1 MLARYERNGGTR
13 RGTSEE
19 EISLLTEYHHQVLAA
34 DSASGECALNQV
46 LVMGAGGVSPQ
57 APRLVLTLTLTLTL
71 TRPRTRTRT
80 PAPALTRT
88 RALTPAPAPSQAPR
102 LVEEFPL
109 SIPLHFVY
117 GTADWVRSP

>member
-57 APRLVLTLTLTLTL
+57 APRLVLTRTLTLT
-71 TRPRTRTRT
+71 RTRTRT
-80 PAPALTRT
+80 PTPTPT
-88 RALTPAPAPSQAPR
+88 LTPTLTLTLMTS
-102 LVEEFPL
+102 
-109 SIPLHFVY
+109 
-117 GTADWVRSP
+117 